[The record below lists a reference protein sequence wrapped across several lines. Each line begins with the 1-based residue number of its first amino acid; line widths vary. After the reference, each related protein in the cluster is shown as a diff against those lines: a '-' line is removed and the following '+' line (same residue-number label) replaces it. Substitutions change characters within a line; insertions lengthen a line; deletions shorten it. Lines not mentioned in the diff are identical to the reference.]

1 MFSLNNQNNNNF
13 QIGEY
18 KLPAKTNTVAFDY
31 PFFLVGAQDAK
42 IALLNID
49 RVNDS
54 NFSINDEYIN
64 IFEEHHGHLKF
75 TTSALSS
82 EKKRI
87 LLGTADGRIVN
98 TTWT

>member
-18 KLPAKTNTVAFDY
+18 KLPVKTNTVSFDY
-31 PFFLVGAQDAK
+31 PYFLIGGQDAR
-42 IALLNID
+42 IAMVNIE

-54 NFSINDEYIN
+54 NYSINNEYIN
-64 IFEEHHGHLKF
+64 IFEEHHGHVKF
-75 TTSALSS
+75 TTSAVNC
-82 EKKRI
+82 EKYRI

-98 TTWT
+98 TSWT